1 MEVRSPEEQDRY
13 LYERRG
19 KIELTGALIRRK
31 PALLKAIIGEGV
43 VVHTEYNAM
52 MDITTFWVH
61 HPDFRLTDL
70 GCVIPTYKVEITQP
84 KNAGSYDEIEVNY
97 VEDIT

>member
-1 MEVRSPEEQDRY
+1 MTPIEEDRD

-31 PALLKAIIGEGV
+31 PALLKAIVGEGV

-52 MDITTFWVH
+52 MDHTIFWLH
-61 HPDFRLTDL
+61 HPEFRYVEL
-70 GCVIPTYKVEITQP
+70 GQIIPTYRVELSQP
-84 KNAGSYDEIEVNY
+84 EDAISYDDLKVKY